1 MFICCGI
8 QPTMWSTY
16 PEGNCVFLQ
25 ACQISTV
32 TLSLYRSCTNS
43 LNLCVSDVCVYMYVC
58 EVIGFDLN
66 IFFIQDKIKIQRIV
80 MWSDWFCRLT
90 WQRVDIY
97 ICEKS
102 LETCICLWPEFVL
115 RWPCVVDRTLKSNY
129 YYFSTCWPLIVWVD
143 VYYALIVVVCKCILS
158 VLRKTVP

>member
-1 MFICCGI
+1 MFVYCGI

-66 IFFIQDKIKIQRIV
+66 IFFIQDKIKIQIIV

-97 ICEKS
+97 MWEEFRNMYLFMTWVCPEVTLCGWQDIKIQ
-102 LETCICLWPEFVL
+102 LLLLVDLWLFGWMYIML
-115 RWPCVVDRTLKSNY
+115 WLLLFANA
-129 YYFSTCWPLIVWVD
+129 F
-143 VYYALIVVVCKCILS
+143 
-158 VLRKTVP
+158 

>member
-66 IFFIQDKIKIQRIV
+66 IFFIQDKIKIQIIV

-90 WQRVDIY
+90 WQRVGIYMWEEFRNMYLFMTWVCPEVTLCGWQDIKIQLLLLVDLWLFGWMY
-97 ICEKS
+97 IM
-102 LETCICLWPEFVL
+102 LWLLLFA
-115 RWPCVVDRTLKSNY
+115 NA
-129 YYFSTCWPLIVWVD
+129 F
-143 VYYALIVVVCKCILS
+143 
-158 VLRKTVP
+158 